1 MSDKD
6 KIKKNPDICEN
17 ETADSTT
24 PATDV
29 YDSIKCRI
37 KETNVDIPTEE
48 AVEKAKEW
56 VELEELK
63 RNEIKE
69 LGYAKTEIN
78 KTYPTLF

>member
-48 AVEKAKEW
+48 SVEKAKDW
-56 VELEELK
+56 VDDE
-63 RNEIKE
+63 NIK
-69 LGYAKTEIN
+69 
-78 KTYPTLF
+78 